1 MATSQHEGHANQ
13 LDLLIRA
20 GNVSLFAHDLDPGA
34 KVNARCVFLTSTA
47 ALGSA

>member
-20 GNVSLFAHDLDPGA
+20 GNVSLL
-34 KVNARCVFLTSTA
+34 
-47 ALGSA
+47 